1 MTMESFEQFRQIVLQ
16 DRTLQERLSAA
27 ADHTFVDLVVCA
39 GGEMGCHFTSE
50 DVRAA
55 LLNSRRDWFQSRMVS

>member
-1 MTMESFEQFRQIVLQ
+1 MESFEQFRQIVLQ

-27 ADHTFVDLVVCA
+27 TDHHTSVDLVVCA
-39 GGEMGCHFTSE
+39 GGEMGCHFTAE
-50 DVRAA
+50 DVQAA